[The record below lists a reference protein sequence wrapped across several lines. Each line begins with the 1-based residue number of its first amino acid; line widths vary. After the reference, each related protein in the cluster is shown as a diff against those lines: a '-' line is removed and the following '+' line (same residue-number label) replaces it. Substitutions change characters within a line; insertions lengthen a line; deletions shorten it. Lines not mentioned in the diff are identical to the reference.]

1 MSLTSTSYPANRII
15 LIDYMRGFLFLLM
28 ALDHALHAY
37 AFNWAPFWFFRDY
50 DRTVILDG
58 IYLFNQTIIMPGLFF
73 TFGVYVLEHHKAW
86 GAVRFWR
93 DRFIKF
99 GIPFL
104 IGVPLI
110 VPLLCYPKFNE
121 YIDSNPSFWDYW
133 RDIFFTERLQA
144 GPFWVMYALLLY
156 TGLLIAL
163 NAVFPRLIPWLAR
176 HLKAAVLGKLTP
188 TIAFIIFS
196 IVIFTISNFLWGA
209 PWWVGFGKLFYLQ
222 GAKFIMNFI
231 YFILGAAFMQSR
243 VFEEK
248 SWERF
253 SSCKG
258 KFLLMTVVIGGVYGW
273 YTTAF
278 YKQAFDDS
286 IRYMLY
292 QGYPL
297 TDIFTQLTVT
307 GYQVMFRTALL
318 GLLLLS
324 QICTLLAFF
333 TALAKKPRGA
343 KTHAFWSFLALNAWG
358 LFIFHEVIVVWLQY
372 WFINYNLAIIVKIMV
387 EFIVGSVVALFM
399 TDQLRRIPYVK
410 QVFEIK

>member
-1 MSLTSTSYPANRII
+1 
-15 LIDYMRGFLFLLM
+15 
-28 ALDHALHAY
+28 
-37 AFNWAPFWFFRDY
+37 
-50 DRTVILDG
+50 
-58 IYLFNQTIIMPGLFF
+58 
-73 TFGVYVLEHHKAW
+73 
-86 GAVRFWR
+86 
-93 DRFIKF
+93 
-99 GIPFL
+99 
-104 IGVPLI
+104 
-110 VPLLCYPKFNE
+110 
-121 YIDSNPSFWDYW
+121 
-133 RDIFFTERLQA
+133 
-144 GPFWVMYALLLY
+144 
-156 TGLLIAL
+156 
-163 NAVFPRLIPWLAR
+163 
-176 HLKAAVLGKLTP
+176 
-188 TIAFIIFS
+188 
-196 IVIFTISNFLWGA
+196 
-209 PWWVGFGKLFYLQ
+209 
-222 GAKFIMNFI
+222 MNFI
-231 YFILGAAFMQSR
+231 YFILGAAFMQSL

-258 KFLLMTVVIGGVYGW
+258 KFLLMTVVIGWVYGW